1 MSPFACVAAISVS
14 SPGEPELKARGLL
27 PEHIDHAFVE
37 TARQV
42 LAGGGSLAYGGD
54 LRAGGFTHTLQA
66 LLRTYSAAARP
77 EAARIRQYLA
87 RPVWSTTTVAELAD
101 AATVFSVVKVD
112 GWEGEGEAE
121 VVRARDF
128 TLMRERMTRE
138 TDVRI
143 VIGGSPIAR
152 AGRWPGVVE
161 EAALAA
167 WVDQPLFVC
176 GGLGGGGSLVAQ
188 ALRGEWP
195 AELKSDYQAERSP
208 NASSLAEAELPPRE
222 EELREVLLG
231 AEPHNELSEADNE
244 LLMETTDLDTIIA
257 LILRGLNA
265 LDAIA
270 V

>member
-1 MSPFACVAAISVS
+1 LAAAISVS
-14 SPGEPELKARGLL
+14 SPGEAELKARGLL
-27 PEHIDHAFVE
+27 SEHIDHAFVE
-37 TARQV
+37 IARQV
-42 LAGGGSLAYGGD
+42 LAGGGCLAYGGD
-54 LRAGGFTHTLQA
+54 LRVGGFTRTLEA

-77 EAARIRQYLA
+77 DAARIRQYLA
-87 RPVWSTTTVAELAD
+87 RPVWSKATIAELAD
-101 AATVFSVVKVD
+101 TANVFSVVKVE

-121 VVRARDF
+121 VLRARDF

-138 TDVRI
+138 TDARI
-143 VIGGSPIAR
+143 VIGGNPVAG

-167 WVDQPLFVC
+167 QASQPLFVC

-195 AELKSDYQAERSP
+195 AELTGGYQAERSP
-208 NASSLAEAELPPRE
+208 NASTLAQVGLPLGE
-222 EELREVLLG
+222 EELREVLLD

-265 LDAIA
+265 LNAIT